1 MVLWGLAAAP
11 ARAAD
16 VTVAAG
22 QEFTLPA
29 DVVLTGSDTFTAG
42 DANGAR
48 CKILGGPMNFG
59 FLADKDAGWKGALII
74 RNCDIVGVGN
84 DSLEGFLLTVAG
96 KGQVII
102 ENSTLSICSD
112 GLVLSIGSVGFTV
125 SIVSIGSWASIGL
138 CSQRHRAGQ

>member
-1 MVLWGLAAAP
+1 MRTGSDARKLRWWGPGRAVRARRLGAAAMVLWGLAAAP

-102 ENSTLSICSD
+102 ENSTLSMG
-112 GLVLSIGSVGFTV
+112 GLIELKV
-125 SIVSIGSWASIGL
+125 S
-138 CSQRHRAGQ
+138 